1 MSDSDPTAIIEE
13 HEQHLDLA
21 EGTDEIE
28 AIVPETNGRT
38 GAPGV
43 VSASDEAAL
52 AAVASALAPPVE
64 EPTAIGDLDAASL
77 DGLGAARLP
86 ATPLTAV
93 KRKVF
98 GRYRST
104 GTPFQ
109 VELRVDIDGPAPTMR
124 VSADY
129 YTVAGATV
137 SYFGSMRVDAP
148 AVTVTETQI
157 VIKGLGRFTWAAT
170 SPRIRITIPRVPLL
184 SPPPAAT
191 MAHLSLTGVPAAT
204 YICRHMSPAF
214 RTMIFEEDRQDTVPA
229 VFASYN
235 TGSLPSGG
243 PARSLSVVSAFA
255 EAGIQ
260 MLTTGGAD
268 VVATGEAGANAAW
281 SDAELHAAMVNHFS
295 RWKDIPQWA
304 VWLLHAR
311 LHDLGTGLL
320 GIMFDQQ
327 GKQRQGCAVFYDGI
341 GGATADKQRLQLY
354 TCVHELG
361 HCFNLMHSWQKSL
374 AMPPQPNRPLSY
386 SWMNYPWN
394 YPGGGAAGFWS
405 GFGFRFDA
413 QELVHI
419 RHGFQSEVIMGG
431 NPFRVGAALE
441 DLTSWSDPVE
451 DRSGLRLELEA
462 PSTFAYGEPVT
473 VQVRLHGGAANGV
486 LVTRHLRP
494 RNGQVQIAIAGPNGQ
509 VRLFEP
515 LLHHCVS
522 DADAMVLDAAKPSH
536 ADTAFIHYGKD
547 GFYFDQPGT
556 YRLRARYTAPDG
568 SIIVS
573 PITTVRVRP
582 PVSAEDEAVAEL
594 LFGDEQGTLM
604 YLVGSD
610 LDELRSGNEALTKV
624 REEHPQHPL
633 ADIAR
638 VIQGVNQAREF
649 KLVQPDNEV
658 RVRKPDTAA
667 ATELLGAVFDV
678 GGVSQAAATRGIDD
692 PTRMAAAATHIRTE
706 VGPTLP
712 AAIDGYLRSR
722 RREIGAEIAT
732 MDAE

>member
-13 HEQHLDLA
+13 HDQHLDLA
-21 EGTDEIE
+21 EGTDEVE
-28 AIVPETNGRT
+28 AIVPETNG
-38 GAPGV
+38 GATATGV
-43 VSASDEAAL
+43 VTANDEAAL
-52 AAVASALAPPVE
+52 AAVTAVLAPPVE

-86 ATPLTAV
+86 TIPITAV

-104 GTPFQ
+104 GMPFQ
-109 VELRVDIDGPAPTMR
+109 VELRVDVDGPSPTMR

-129 YTVAGATV
+129 YAIAGATIT
-137 SYFGSMRVDAP
+137 YFGSMRVDAP
-148 AVTVTETQI
+148 AVAITDTQI
-157 VIKGLGRFTWAAT
+157 VINGLGRFTWAAS

-184 SPPPAAT
+184 SPPAAAT
-191 MAHLSLTGVPAAT
+191 MVHLSLTGMPSAT
-204 YICRHMSPAF
+204 YICRFVSPAF

-229 VFASYN
+229 VFTSYN

-243 PARSLSVVSAFA
+243 PARPISVVSAFA

-260 MLTTGGAD
+260 MLTTGAAD
-268 VVATGEAGANAAW
+268 VVATGEAGANASW
-281 SDAELHAAMVNHFS
+281 SDAELHAGMVNHFS

-311 LHDLGTGLL
+311 VHDLGTGLL

-327 GKQRQGCAVFYDGI
+327 GKQRQGCAVFYAGL
-341 GGATADKQRLQLY
+341 GGTTADKQRLQLF

-361 HCFNLMHSWQKSL
+361 HCFNLLHSWQKSL
-374 AMPPQPNRPLSY
+374 AIPPQPNRPLSF
-386 SWMNYPWN
+386 SWMNYPWS
-394 YPGGGAAGFWS
+394 YPGGGPAAFWS
-405 GFGFRFDA
+405 GFPFRFDA

-419 RHGFQSEVIMGG
+419 RHGFQSDVIMGG
-431 NPFRVGAALE
+431 NPFRVGSALE
-441 DLTSWSDPVE
+441 DLASWSDPVE

-462 PSTFAYGEPVT
+462 PTTFAYGEPVT
-473 VQVRLHGGAANGV
+473 AQVRLHGVDPRGIM
-486 LVTRHLRP
+486 VTRHLRP

-509 VRLFEP
+509 VRLYEP
-515 LLHHCVS
+515 LLHHCAS
-522 DADAMVLDAAKPSH
+522 DEDAIVLDQDKPSH

-568 SIIVS
+568 STIVS
-573 PITTVRVRP
+573 PVTTVRVRP
-582 PVSAEDEAVAEL
+582 PLTAEDETVAEL
-594 LFGDEQGTLM
+594 VFGEEQGTLM

-610 LDELRSGNEALTKV
+610 SDTLRSGNEALTRV
-624 REEHPQHPL
+624 WEEHPEHRL

-638 VIQGVNQAREF
+638 VIQGVNAAREF
-649 KLVQPDNEV
+649 KLVEADNEV
-658 RVRKPDTAA
+658 RVRKPDPGTAA
-667 ATELLGAVFDV
+667 DLLGAVFDV
-678 GGVSQAAATRGIDD
+678 SGTRDVAFEQEGDDAA
-692 PTRMAAAATHIRTE
+692 RMAAAATHLRTV
-706 VGPTLP
+706 VGPELP
-712 AAIDGYLRSR
+712 PAIAGYLRAR

-732 MDAE
+732 LDAE

>member
-1 MSDSDPTAIIEE
+1 
-13 HEQHLDLA
+13 
-21 EGTDEIE
+21 
-28 AIVPETNGRT
+28 
-38 GAPGV
+38 
-43 VSASDEAAL
+43 
-52 AAVASALAPPVE
+52 
-64 EPTAIGDLDAASL
+64 
-77 DGLGAARLP
+77 
-86 ATPLTAV
+86 
-93 KRKVF
+93 
-98 GRYRST
+98 
-104 GTPFQ
+104 
-109 VELRVDIDGPAPTMR
+109 
-124 VSADY
+124 
-129 YTVAGATV
+129 
-137 SYFGSMRVDAP
+137 
-148 AVTVTETQI
+148 
-157 VIKGLGRFTWAAT
+157 
-170 SPRIRITIPRVPLL
+170 
-184 SPPPAAT
+184 
-191 MAHLSLTGVPAAT
+191 
-204 YICRHMSPAF
+204 
-214 RTMIFEEDRQDTVPA
+214 MIFEEDRQDTVPA
-229 VFASYN
+229 GFTSYN

-243 PARSLSVVSAFA
+243 PARPLSVVSAFA
-255 EAGIQ
+255 EAGVQ
-260 MLTTGGAD
+260 MLTTGAAD

-341 GGATADKQRLQLY
+341 GGTTADKQRLQLY

-361 HCFNLMHSWQKSL
+361 HCFNLLHSWQKSL
-374 AMPPQPNRPLSY
+374 ALPPQPNRPLSF

-419 RHGFQSEVIMGG
+419 RHGFQSDVITGG

-441 DLTSWSDPVE
+441 DLTSWSEPVE
-451 DRSGLRLELEA
+451 NRSGLRLELDA
-462 PSTFAYGEPVT
+462 PSTFGYGEPVT
-473 VQVRLHGGAANGV
+473 VQVRLHGGDPSV
-486 LVTRHLRP
+486 VVVTRHLRP
-494 RNGQVQIAIAGPNGQ
+494 RNGQVQIAIAGPSGQ
-509 VRLFEP
+509 VRLYEP

-536 ADTAFIHYGKD
+536 ADTAFIHYGKE

-582 PVSAEDEAVAEL
+582 PVTAEDEAVAEL

-610 LDELRSGNEALTKV
+610 LDALRSGNDALTQV
-624 REEHPQHPL
+624 WAEHPEHPL
-633 ADIAR
+633 ASFAR

-649 KLVQPDNEV
+649 KLVEADNSV
-658 RVRKPDTAA
+658 RVRKPDGGAA
-667 ATELLGAVFDV
+667 AELLGAVFDV
-678 GGVSQAAATRGIDD
+678 GGVSDAAATRGIDD
-692 PTRMAAAATHIRTE
+692 ASRMAAAATHIRTV
-706 VGPTLP
+706 VGPELP
-712 AAIDGYLRSR
+712 AAVDGYLRAR

-732 MDAE
+732 LDAG